1 MNENSNP
8 IMDWRASMNISRW
21 FTRSFG
27 YGFGAA
33 VGGAIFG
40 EGREKRR
47 APMRQQTEE
56 EIRADEKR
64 YDEEAKRY
72 EAEDRKAGSAG

>member
-1 MNENSNP
+1 MS
-8 IMDWRASMNISRW
+8 SW

-27 YGFGAA
+27 YGLGAA
-33 VGGAIFG
+33 VGRAIFG
-40 EGREKRR
+40 EERDKSR
-47 APMRQQTEE
+47 APVRQQTEE

-72 EAEDRKAGSAG
+72 EAEDRRGKQRG